1 MTDDKDES
9 DRATGTQL
17 LDRAVAVL
25 NFLGEAGQGGARVSA
40 ITEAVGLKSST
51 AHRIITALERHN
63 LIEREKAT
71 RRYRL
76 SVALFALGSQ
86 AAEGTGLR
94 KLCRPA
100 LLRIAAETGDTIF
113 LMARSGSNAVTVDR
127 QEGTYMIASLTN
139 NIGGQI
145 PLGVGPAGEA
155 ILAFLPPDEID
166 AVLSVNANA
175 YTAFNGLAASE
186 VKTAL
191 PLIRERG
198 YAIDEG
204 RLVEGISALAV
215 PIRPKGRDVI
225 AALSINMTSAR
236 LAQARLPALLAMLR
250 QEVAMVEAQLSATG
264 KRRNAPADEA

>member
-1 MTDDKDES
+1 
-9 DRATGTQL
+9 
-17 LDRAVAVL
+17 
-25 NFLGEAGQGGARVSA
+25 
-40 ITEAVGLKSST
+40 
-51 AHRIITALERHN
+51 
-63 LIEREKAT
+63 
-71 RRYRL
+71 
-76 SVALFALGSQ
+76 
-86 AAEGTGLR
+86 
-94 KLCRPA
+94 
-100 LLRIAAETGDTIF
+100 LRIAAETGDTIF

-215 PIRPKGRDVI
+215 PIRPKGRDVV